1 MMLFWFSLTEALLPS
16 ADGLIHNNRSP
27 AIMVLIHLIKTF
39 IIKFLIVMFSK
50 VMCIKFYMYLEN
62 EEIYTIK
69 LLIINNFIKQ
79 DN

>member
-1 MMLFWFSLTEALLPS
+1 
-16 ADGLIHNNRSP
+16 
-27 AIMVLIHLIKTF
+27 
-39 IIKFLIVMFSK
+39 MFSK